1 MRLFLIRI
9 TILVIISS
17 VPAYLAILKI
27 SSFSPSFFTGLF
39 WAGVRLYRTQHQNA
53 KQKRAYRPLLHT
65 SVQITDIYINAPWDG
80 LSFLIRHAHA
90 DAFPVAQ
97 VILHEA
103 QRLAEPLEVDDFPFA
118 QEP

>member
-1 MRLFLIRI
+1 MRI
-9 TILVIISS
+9 TILRDHIQR
-17 VPAYLAILKI
+17 PAYTRQAENIVILAQFLYWIVL
-27 SSFSPSFFTGLF
+27 
-39 WAGVRLYRTQHQNA
+39 AGVLHTQHHA